1 MRLCRTRWVGDVAAV
16 RPSYGPV
23 AGRNDEFSVWVSGQ
37 NRVENGSPTI
47 SARPG
52 PCATMRS
59 KPARTTPPAA
69 ERAISSS
76 IVSMSEKPSAAGGR
90 ALRTF
95 GADDR
100 ASAASTPSSH
110 PGARLRAE
118 RSSPAPAQR
127 SFGRRRRDRTDAA
140 PDLAAGFAADVVRA
154 WASLRL
160 VLGNPWMRPNAR
172 QSTPV
177 PPAVRAPAHR
187 SASCAASP
195 APPDRRSATPT
206 SSPGR
211 KRRDR
216 TSRPARPGRDRCPPG
231 RSCRATSPRSLPCE
245 NGDFEPK
252 PLARSALL
260 TQVRSVASRL
270 IARLPEYCCGAPLP
284 SRRVPR
290 PDRRSGNALSPRSKA
305 RGDQGHKRRERW

>member
-23 AGRNDEFSVWVSGQ
+23 AGRNDESNAWVSGQ
-37 NRVENGSPTI
+37 NGVENGSPTI

-95 GADDR
+95 GADDP

-154 WASLRL
+154 WASLRF
-160 VLGNPWMRPNAR
+160 GSREPMDAPEC
-172 QSTPV
+172 TPV
-177 PPAVRAPAHR
+177 DAGSSSRSRP
-187 SASCAASP
+187 SASFS
-195 APPDRRSATPT
+195 
-206 SSPGR
+206 
-211 KRRDR
+211 KL
-216 TSRPARPGRDRCPPG
+216 
-231 RSCRATSPRSLPCE
+231 RSLASAAGSAI
-245 NGDFEPK
+245 GD
-252 PLARSALL
+252 ADIL
-260 TQVRSVASRL
+260 T
-270 IARLPEYCCGAPLP
+270 
-284 SRRVPR
+284 R
-290 PDRRSGNALSPRSKA
+290 PQTA
-305 RGDQGHKRRERW
+305 

>member
-1 MRLCRTRWVGDVAAV
+1 MIQHQPRQRRHHILARG
-16 RPSYGPV
+16 
-23 AGRNDEFSVWVSGQ
+23 FGQ
-37 NRVENGSPTI
+37 NVPVRLRRSDPLDGVEEIELTQHLI
-47 SARPG
+47 S
-52 PCATMRS
+52 
-59 KPARTTPPAA
+59 PPAS
-69 ERAISSS
+69 RR
-76 IVSMSEKPSAAGGR
+76 MSCGHGLLSN
-90 ALRTF
+90 
-95 GADDR
+95 
-100 ASAASTPSSH
+100 S
-110 PGARLRAE
+110 
-118 RSSPAPAQR
+118 
-127 SFGRRRRDRTDAA
+127 
-140 PDLAAGFAADVVRA
+140 
-154 WASLRL
+154 

-187 SASCAASP
+187 SASCAATP

-260 TQVRSVASRL
+260 SQVRSVASRL